1 VLLIINTSTAKHVA
15 FVDHSGNGLL
25 DVFQVNFLFTKLT
38 VENSMHLK
46 TDTSVTTSVR
56 TVSVTNFTTLRYH
69 SNALADTLN
78 ANRVQCLPV
87 QIVYSIAIAS
97 NAKRRQIGTLC

>member
-1 VLLIINTSTAKHVA
+1 VEEFHSALRMVTVLLIINTSTAKHVA

-46 TDTSVTTSVR
+46 TDTSVT
-56 TVSVTNFTTLRYH
+56 VS
-69 SNALADTLN
+69 
-78 ANRVQCLPV
+78 QP
-87 QIVYSIAIAS
+87 
-97 NAKRRQIGTLC
+97 